1 MDYQPDGQTPYQ
13 NTHSQNMALAS
24 LILGTLA
31 LLTCG
36 CIYFAVVCASLG
48 IIFALLSK
56 GGSLTMNTSG
66 KIGLVLSSLGLAFTL
81 LLYIGLFLYVLKTYG
96 GFDGFMQESLN
107 FYGVDSIEELYQ
119 MMGVPY

>member
-36 CIYFAVVCASLG
+36 GIYFAVVCASLG
-48 IIFALLSK
+48 IIFAL
-56 GGSLTMNTSG
+56 
-66 KIGLVLSSLGLAFTL
+66 
-81 LLYIGLFLYVLKTYG
+81 
-96 GFDGFMQESLN
+96 
-107 FYGVDSIEELYQ
+107 
-119 MMGVPY
+119 

>member
-1 MDYQPDGQTPYQ
+1 
-13 NTHSQNMALAS
+13 
-24 LILGTLA
+24 
-31 LLTCG
+31 
-36 CIYFAVVCASLG
+36 
-48 IIFALLSK
+48 
-56 GGSLTMNTSG
+56 MNTSG

-81 LLYIGLFLYVLKTYG
+81 LLYLGLFLYVLKTYG